1 MSIGIVV
8 PGSLGVVIASKDAEG
23 VEVVWAGASIV
34 LASGCVDRVPRF
46 EFKGHPKPAT
56 VASRLFSMC
65 ETVHRRK
72 LRNQKLRE
80 YIRTSQDQCIGHKQ
94 KKKGKNVGGVIN

>member
-34 LASGCVDRVPRF
+34 LASGRVDRVPRF

-56 VASRLFSMC
+56 VASRLLSMG
-65 ETVHRRK
+65 ETVNRRK
-72 LRNQKLRE
+72 LRKPKAE
-80 YIRTSQDQCIGHKQ
+80 GIYKDQSRSMQ
-94 KKKGKNVGGVIN
+94 RP

>member
-46 EFKGHPKPAT
+46 EVEGHPKPAT
-56 VASRLFSMC
+56 VASRLFSMG
-65 ETVHRRK
+65 ETVNRRK
-72 LRNQKLRE
+72 LRKPKAE
-80 YIRTSQDQCIGHKQ
+80 GAYKDQSRSMEKP
-94 KKKGKNVGGVIN
+94 